1 MLTRCIDTSSFVL
14 SKKGYNHIGSSIF
27 LKKKINYL
35 SMNLTLFIYLCRS
48 QNFIMMET
56 SKLTSMCDHWLGVQI
71 NELHTTLVT
80 MSMGLGSVLN
90 NAMMVKKHKIVVLW

>member
-1 MLTRCIDTSSFVL
+1 MLTRCIDMSSFVH
-14 SKKGYNHIGSSIF
+14 SKKGYNHIGSSI
-27 LKKKINYL
+27 LKKINYL
-35 SMNLTLFIYLCRS
+35 SRNLTLFIYLCRS

-90 NAMMVKKHKIVVLW
+90 NAMMVKKHKIVVL

>member
-1 MLTRCIDTSSFVL
+1 MGVNVDEMHRHEFICSFKERVQSHWFIL
-14 SKKGYNHIGSSIF
+14 LK
-27 LKKKINYL
+27 KKKINYL

-56 SKLTSMCDHWLGVQI
+56 SKLMSMCDHWLGVQI
-71 NELHTTLVT
+71 NELHTTIVT

-90 NAMMVKKHKIVVLW
+90 NTMMVKNTK

>member
-1 MLTRCIDTSSFVL
+1 MLTRCIDMSSFVH
-14 SKKGYNHIGSSIF
+14 SKKGYNHIGSSFF
-27 LKKKINYL
+27 LKKINYL

-56 SKLTSMCDHWLGVQI
+56 SKLASMCDHWLGVQI
-71 NELHTTLVT
+71 NKLHTTLVT
-80 MSMGLGSVLN
+80 MSMGLGSILN